1 MIEIGDKIVSMDVF
15 EVLFACDYEQC
26 KGICCVE
33 GDSGAPLEPGEA
45 EMLRK
50 YLPEVEHLLSS
61 RAREVI
67 AQQGVSYIDEEGDEV
82 TSIVGGKDCVFTTYD
97 ERGNCL
103 CAYEKVYYEGKI
115 DWIKPISCQLYPIR
129 LTKYKDF
136 TAVNYHKWSVCK
148 CALKRGRKEGMPV
161 YQFLKG
167 PLIRA
172 FGQEWYD
179 QLEEA
184 ARLLKE
190 ERSEQDK

>member
-103 CAYEKVYYEGKI
+103 CAYEKMYYEGKI

-179 QLEEA
+179 QLQEA

>member
-50 YLPEVEHLLSS
+50 YLPEVEHLLSP

-103 CAYEKVYYEGKI
+103 CAYEKMYYEGKI

-167 PLIRA
+167 PLVRA

>member
-1 MIEIGDKIVSMDVF
+1 MIEIGDKIVSMDVL

-45 EMLRK
+45 DMLRK
-50 YLPEVEHLLSS
+50 YLPQVEPLLSP
-61 RAREVI
+61 RALEVI
-67 AQQGVSYIDEEGDEV
+67 REQGVSYIDEEGDEV

-103 CAYEKVYYEGKI
+103 CAYEKMYYEGQI
-115 DWIKPISCQLYPIR
+115 DWIKPLSCQLYPIR
-129 LTKYKDF
+129 LTKYKGF

-148 CALKRGRKEGMPV
+148 CALKRGKREGVPV
-161 YQFLKG
+161 YRFLKA
-167 PLIRA
+167 PLVRA
-172 FGQEWYD
+172 FGAEWYE

-184 ARLLKE
+184 ARLLA
-190 ERSEQDK
+190 QDDQPK

>member
-50 YLPEVEHLLSS
+50 YLPEVEHLLSP

-103 CAYEKVYYEGKI
+103 CAYEKMYYEGKI

-148 CALKRGRKEGMPV
+148 CALKRGRREGMPV

-167 PLIRA
+167 PLVRA
-172 FGQEWYD
+172 FGQEWYE

-184 ARLLKE
+184 ARLLRE
-190 ERSEQDK
+190 EKSEQDN